1 MTLVQFT
8 FFIFV
13 AIAIV
18 GAAMAILAALRV
30 RRPAIMGRSH
40 GLAAFLALALLL
52 LANLTTDASTL
63 AWTAFGVLAAGFIG
77 GGLLFRFIFKD
88 RLPMKFVGMH
98 ASVGL
103 LGLLL
108 LYLTAF

>member
-1 MTLVQFT
+1 MSIPEVFSQNAEKKTPTQ
-8 FFIFV
+8 
-13 AIAIV
+13 IV
-18 GAAMAILAALRV
+18 
-30 RRPAIMGRSH
+30 
-40 GLAAFLALALLL
+40 LLL